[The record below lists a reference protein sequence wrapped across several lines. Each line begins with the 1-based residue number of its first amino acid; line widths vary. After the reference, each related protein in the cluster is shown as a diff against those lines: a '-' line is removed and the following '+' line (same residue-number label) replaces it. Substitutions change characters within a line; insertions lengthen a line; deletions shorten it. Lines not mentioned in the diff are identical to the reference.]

1 MGSNPTRSASYNAPM
16 PNRAEEIKSIV
27 LRFDLNQHP
36 FYTAW
41 REGTLPMPMLSR
53 YAVEYGEFVGLI
65 RKAWEAL
72 GSEEYAAEERYH
84 HKLWEKF
91 AAEVHSATEGAYQGP
106 GQSPLSKT
114 AEGLF
119 GGDTPEV
126 LGALYAFEV
135 QQPVTSRVK
144 LDGLK
149 DHYRVGTDAHE
160 YFEEHADKWHE
171 VEDLNRELEALSE
184 AEFERAKT
192 AAAVMAG
199 AMWLGLDRIWY
210 QN

>member
-1 MGSNPTRSASYNAPM
+1 MAT
-16 PNRAEEIKSIV
+16 RAEQIRSIV
-27 LRFDLNQHP
+27 DRFDLNRHP

-41 REGTLPMPMLSR
+41 REGTLPMEMLSR
-53 YAVEYGEFVGLI
+53 YAVEYGELVGTI
-65 RKAWEAL
+65 PAAWEAL
-72 GSEEYAAEERYH
+72 GSREYAAEERYH
-84 HKLWEKF
+84 HSLWEKF
-91 AAEVHSATEGAYQGP
+91 AAEVHSGTEEPWTGAGET
-106 GQSPLSKT
+106 PLSVT
-114 AEGLF
+114 ARCLF
-119 GGDTPEV
+119 GDARPEA

-149 DHYRVGTDAHE
+149 DHYRLGVEAQE

-171 VEDLNRELEALSE
+171 VEDLDRELNSLTD

-210 QN
+210 SGADLPSAPTARA

>member
-1 MGSNPTRSASYNAPM
+1 MAT
-16 PNRAEEIKSIV
+16 RAEQIRSIIG
-27 LRFDLNQHP
+27 RFDLNRHP

-41 REGTLPMPMLSR
+41 REGKLPMEMLSR
-53 YAVEYGEFVGLI
+53 YAVEYGEFVGTI
-65 RKAWEAL
+65 PSAWEAL
-72 GSEEYAAEERYH
+72 GNQEYAAEERYH
-84 HKLWEKF
+84 HSLWEKF
-91 AAEVHSATEGAYQGP
+91 AREVHAATDQPCGG
-106 GQSPLSKT
+106 S
-114 AEGLF
+114 
-119 GGDTPEV
+119 GDTPLSVTAQALFGDGRAEA

-149 DHYRVGTDAHE
+149 DHYRLGTEAQE

-171 VEDLNRELEALSE
+171 VEDLHRELASLTD

-210 QN
+210 SGAELPSRAARA

>member
-1 MGSNPTRSASYNAPM
+1 M
-16 PNRAEEIKSIV
+16 PNRVEQIQAIV
-27 LRFDLNQHP
+27 RQFDLNRHP

-65 RKAWEAL
+65 PKAWEAL
-72 GSEEYAAEERYH
+72 GSDEYAAEERYH
-84 HKLWEKF
+84 HNLWEKF
-91 AAEVHSATEGAYQGP
+91 AAEVHAATAEAYSGP
-106 GQSPLSKT
+106 GQTPLSAT
-114 AEGLF
+114 ADALF
-119 GGDTPEV
+119 SGDQPEV

-149 DHYRVGTDAHE
+149 DHYRIGTDAQE

-171 VEDLNRELEALSE
+171 VEDLNRQLESLSDG
-184 AEFERAKT
+184 EFERAKT

-199 AMWLGLDRIWY
+199 AMWLGLDRIWFSA
-210 QN
+210 

>member
-1 MGSNPTRSASYNAPM
+1 MAT
-16 PNRAEEIKSIV
+16 RAEQIRSIID
-27 LRFDLNQHP
+27 RFDLNRHP

-41 REGTLPMPMLSR
+41 REGTLPMEMLSR
-53 YAVEYGEFVGLI
+53 YAVEYGEFVGTI
-65 RKAWEAL
+65 PAAWEAL
-72 GSEEYAAEERYH
+72 DNQEYAAEERYH
-84 HKLWEKF
+84 HSLWEKF
-91 AAEVHSATEGAYQGP
+91 AGEVHSGTEQPWTSAGET
-106 GQSPLSKT
+106 PLSVT
-114 AEGLF
+114 ARCLF
-119 GGDTPEV
+119 SDARPEA

-149 DHYRVGTDAHE
+149 DHYRLGVEAQE

-171 VEDLNRELEALSE
+171 VEDLDRELASLTD

-210 QN
+210 SGAELPSRAARA